1 MEESMSAPK
10 SRRTGRLR
18 GLHPVVLLVVA
29 VAAACSS
36 KHVTRIEPD
45 TVTDLSG
52 AWNDTDSRLVAN
64 ALIQQSLTGPWLER
78 YYNNHGG
85 DSPAVIV
92 GDFRNRS
99 AEHIEVTTFIRD
111 VERAFIN
118 SGLVTMV
125 ASSGERGE
133 IRGEREDQQEFA
145 RADTRARLG
154 QELGANYILQGDLT
168 SIEDEEETTRF
179 GATRKEKI
187 VFYQVDA
194 RLIDLES
201 NVVVWA
207 GQHEIKKYIERQ
219 PFGL

>member
-1 MEESMSAPK
+1 MSVEKQWKTRRLVGAPIA
-10 SRRTGRLR
+10 
-18 GLHPVVLLVVA
+18 LLLLA
-29 VAAACSS
+29 LTATACSN

-64 ALIQQSLTGPWLER
+64 ALISQSVTGPWLER
-78 YYNNHGG
+78 YYNNNAG
-85 DSPAVIV
+85 SAPAVIV
-92 GDFRNRS
+92 GEFRNRTS
-99 AEHIEVTTFIRD
+99 EHIEVTVFVRD
-111 VERAFIN
+111 VEFAYIN
-118 SGLVTMV
+118 SGLVTVV
-125 ASSGERGE
+125 ASSEERDE
-133 IRGEREDQQEFA
+133 VRGERDDQQEFS

-168 SIEDEEETTRF
+168 SIQDEEETTRL
-179 GATRKEKI
+179 GATRKEAI

-194 RLIDLES
+194 RLIDLET
-201 NVVVWA
+201 NAVVWA

>member
-1 MEESMSAPK
+1 MLVQKSVRSGIPRLAPFA
-10 SRRTGRLR
+10 L
-18 GLHPVVLLVVA
+18 LLV
-29 VAAACSS
+29 AATLGCSN
-36 KHVTRIEPD
+36 KHVTRVEPD

-64 ALIQQSLTGPWLER
+64 ALISQSVSGPWLER

-85 DSPAVIV
+85 DAPAVIV
-92 GDFRNRS
+92 GEFRNRTS
-99 AEHIEVTTFIRD
+99 EHIEVTVFVRD
-111 VERAFIN
+111 VEHAYIN
-118 SGLVTMV
+118 SGLVNVV
-125 ASSGERGE
+125 ASSEEREE
-133 IRGEREDQQEFA
+133 IRGERDDQQEFA

-154 QELGANYILQGDLT
+154 QELGANYIMQGDLT
-168 SIEDEEETTRF
+168 SIEDEEETVRF
-179 GATRKEKI
+179 GVSRKEKI

-194 RLIDLES
+194 RLIDLET

>member
-1 MEESMSAPK
+1 MLVQK
-10 SRRTGRLR
+10 SSRSRIS
-18 GLHPVVLLVVA
+18 HVVPFALLL
-29 VAAACSS
+29 VAAAALACSN
-36 KHVTRIEPD
+36 KHVTRVEPD

-64 ALIQQSLTGPWLER
+64 ALIAQSVSGPWLER

-85 DSPAVIV
+85 DVPAVIV
-92 GDFRNRS
+92 GEFRNRTS
-99 AEHIEVTTFIRD
+99 EHIEVTVFVRD
-111 VERAFIN
+111 VEHAYIN
-118 SGLVTMV
+118 SGLVSVV
-125 ASSGERGE
+125 ASSEEREE
-133 IRGEREDQQEFA
+133 IRGERDDQQEFA
-145 RADTRARLG
+145 RADTRASLG

-194 RLIDLES
+194 RLIDLET

>member
-1 MEESMSAPK
+1 MVQKP
-10 SRRTGRLR
+10 SRSRIS
-18 GLHPVVLLVVA
+18 HVVLLALLVVA
-29 VAAACSS
+29 AASLACSN

-52 AWNDTDSRLVAN
+52 RWNDTDSRLVAN
-64 ALIQQSLTGPWLER
+64 ALISQSVSGPWLER

-85 DSPAVIV
+85 DAPAVIV
-92 GDFRNRS
+92 GEFRNRTS
-99 AEHIEVTTFIRD
+99 EHIEVTVFVRD
-111 VERAFIN
+111 VEHAYIN
-118 SGLVTMV
+118 SGLVSVV
-125 ASSGERGE
+125 ASSEEREE
-133 IRGEREDQQEFA
+133 IRGERDDQQEFA

-154 QELGANYILQGDLT
+154 QELGANYIMQGDLT

-179 GATRKEKI
+179 GAKRKEKI

-194 RLIDLES
+194 RLIDLET